1 MTNKQT
7 RKAHWAVLTANLL
20 FGINFSIVK
29 YISPSLI
36 KPFGLNLIRVG
47 VTVLLFWILYL
58 LKPGKA
64 GIDKKDIPR
73 FLLCAVSGVAINQL
87 LFIKGLTL
95 TTPIHAALLILI
107 TPVFILLFAFVLRS
121 EAITLLKITG
131 LLLSMSGAALLILSK
146 ENSALGTDMF
156 WGDVLIIINAIS
168 YAFYF
173 VLVKPLI
180 QKYSPLHVIRWVFTF
195 GFFIIIPFCWQQFTE
210 TNWTLFAPSHYAAVT
225 FIVLGATFFAYL
237 FTVYGLNHLS
247 ASAAGSYIY
256 LQPFFS
262 AIFSYLLFNEVL
274 TIYKIIAAVLIFGG
288 VYFIN
293 KKTFRV

>member
-1 MTNKQT
+1 M
-7 RKAHWAVLTANLL
+7 
-20 FGINFSIVK
+20 
-29 YISPSLI
+29 
-36 KPFGLNLIRVG
+36 
-47 VTVLLFWILYL
+47 
-58 LKPGKA
+58 
-64 GIDKKDIPR
+64 
-73 FLLCAVSGVAINQL
+73 

-121 EAITLLKITG
+121 EKITLLKITG
-131 LLLSMSGAALLILSK
+131 LLLSITGAALLILSK
-146 ENSALGTDMF
+146 ENSTLGADMF
-156 WGDVLIIINAIS
+156 LGDVLVIINAVS

-195 GFFIIIPFCWQQFTE
+195 GLFMITPFCWGQLAE
-210 TNWTLFAPSHYAAVT
+210 TNWTLFAPSHYAAIA

-247 ASAAGSYIY
+247 ASSAGSYIY

-262 AIFSYLLFNEVL
+262 AIFSYLLFGESL
-274 TIYKIIAAVLIFGG
+274 TVYKIIAAALIFSG

-293 KKTFRV
+293 KKSISSIKLNG